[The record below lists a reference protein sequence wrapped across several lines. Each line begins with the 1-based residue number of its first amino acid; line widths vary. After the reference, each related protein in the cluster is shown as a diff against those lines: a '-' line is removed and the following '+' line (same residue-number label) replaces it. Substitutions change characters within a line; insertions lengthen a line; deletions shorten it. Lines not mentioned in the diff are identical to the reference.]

1 MRAMHQPRMARLV
14 RELAQGEDEPQS
26 SAWSR
31 RRGHATCDAQDAAR
45 AHRRDAI
52 VAGAASRGESQR
64 TSTDT
69 DPESDSG
76 DEHLSTTASEAD
88 TDLSEYGDDSFWKSV
103 EHMKTIP
110 IAFDQ
115 PL

>member
-1 MRAMHQPRMARLV
+1 VKTSRSQAPGADGADTL
-14 RELAQGEDEPQS
+14 LATPKMPP
-26 SAWSR
+26 APTA
-31 RRGHATCDAQDAAR
+31 ATLSTSV
-45 AHRRDAI
+45 

-88 TDLSEYGDDSFWKSV
+88 TDLSEFGDDSFWKSV